1 MRDILKIKEDW
12 ERIHKNKYDYSLV
25 EYVNN
30 KTKIKIICPEHGEFS
45 QIPKN
50 HSNGSGCPLCAL
62 SYKSCSQSKDISILI
77 SQFKKVHKN
86 KYDYSL
92 VEYVNNKTKV
102 KIICPE
108 HGEFKVSPSHHL
120 NGTGCSKCSLNYRKG
135 NDEYIKECSII
146 HNNKY
151 DYTLTKFKNNKSN
164 ILVICPEHGQFNQNA
179 GHHLYG
185 SGCPSCK
192 QSTGEREIQKILDIN
207 NINYQKEKKFDDCL
221 SNLGYKLKFDFY
233 LMDYNMCIE
242 YDGIQHF
249 RPIEYFGGIESFL
262 KTKENDNIKEEYCNK
277 NNIILKRI
285 SYNQKIDFR
294 LNKIINEIMKKN

>member
-12 ERIHKNKYDYSLV
+12 ERI
-25 EYVNN
+25 
-30 KTKIKIICPEHGEFS
+30 
-45 QIPKN
+45 
-50 HSNGSGCPLCAL
+50 
-62 SYKSCSQSKDISILI
+62 
-77 SQFKKVHKN
+77 HKN